1 MDTAIKTLE
10 TSLAERNAAIRILQ
24 SKNSASLNMSVN
36 NIDEILAARMGVATA
51 GTPATPSH
59 QGHQGHA
66 HILAAAQAQAQQ
78 AQAAQAQEHQN
89 ILNIP
94 ILNSQHSSPHKKQFS
109 MPSVL
114 ATPPQYHSLN
124 LSKKLGHTQHRSLTP
139 SADMFLGSQR
149 QQAQHSATEYIR
161 SATPSADILRAAPN
175 TAEHMG
181 QRATPSSSATNA
193 DIMRVAEILRAT
205 PTSELHRLSAPTD
218 MIRGTPIEML
228 RGTPTHEIFRGGN
241 HHQNTQNTAANM
253 ATANEMLRQHQQNI
267 ADHMMRATPTD
278 HMMRATPTDH
288 MMRAT
293 PTDHIM
299 RGTPTDHLM
308 RGTPTDHLMRGTP
321 TGPPNLV
328 PSGGL
333 EPSHKR
339 REPSGT
345 STGDSFQHP
354 GPT

>member
-36 NIDEILAARMGVATA
+36 NIDEILAARIGVATA
-51 GTPATPSH
+51 GTPATPS
-59 QGHQGHA
+59 HQGHA

-78 AQAAQAQEHQN
+78 AQAAQAAQAAQEHQN

-175 TAEHMG
+175 AAEHMG

-193 DIMRVAEILRAT
+193 DIMRAAEILRAT
-205 PTSELHRLSAPTD
+205 PTSDLHRLSAPAD
-218 MIRGTPIEML
+218 MLRGTPIEML

-241 HHQNTQNTAANM
+241 HQNTQNT

-278 HMMRATPTDH
+278 HIMRATPSDH
-288 MMRAT
+288 LT
-293 PTDHIM
+293 
-299 RGTPTDHLM
+299 RGTPTDHM
-308 RGTPTDHLMRGTP
+308 IRATP

>member
-36 NIDEILAARMGVATA
+36 NIDEILAARIGVATA

-78 AQAAQAQEHQN
+78 AQAAQAAQEHQN

-175 TAEHMG
+175 AAEHMG

-193 DIMRVAEILRAT
+193 DIMRAAEILRAT
-205 PTSELHRLSAPTD
+205 PSSELHRLSAPAD
-218 MIRGTPIEML
+218 MLRGTPIEML

-241 HHQNTQNTAANM
+241 HQNTQNT

-278 HMMRATPTDH
+278 HIMRGTPSDHLTRATPTDH
-288 MMRAT
+288 MIRA
-293 PTDHIM
+293 
-299 RGTPTDHLM
+299 
-308 RGTPTDHLMRGTP
+308 TP

>member
-36 NIDEILAARMGVATA
+36 NIDEILAARIGVATA

-78 AQAAQAQEHQN
+78 AQAAQEHQN

-175 TAEHMG
+175 AAEHMG

-193 DIMRVAEILRAT
+193 DIMRAAEILRAT
-205 PTSELHRLSAPTD
+205 PTSDLHRLSAPAD
-218 MIRGTPIEML
+218 MLRGTPIEML

-241 HHQNTQNTAANM
+241 HQNTQNT

-278 HMMRATPTDH
+278 HIMRGTPSDHLTRATPTDH
-288 MMRAT
+288 MIRA
-293 PTDHIM
+293 
-299 RGTPTDHLM
+299 
-308 RGTPTDHLMRGTP
+308 TP

>member
-1 MDTAIKTLE
+1 
-10 TSLAERNAAIRILQ
+10 
-24 SKNSASLNMSVN
+24 
-36 NIDEILAARMGVATA
+36 
-51 GTPATPSH
+51 
-59 QGHQGHA
+59 
-66 HILAAAQAQAQQ
+66 
-78 AQAAQAQEHQN
+78 
-89 ILNIP
+89 
-94 ILNSQHSSPHKKQFS
+94 

-124 LSKKLGHTQHRSLTP
+124 LSKKLGHAQHRSLTP

-149 QQAQHSATEYIR
+149 QQQAQHSATEYIR

-175 TAEHMG
+175 AAEHMG

-193 DIMRVAEILRAT
+193 DIMRAAEILRAT
-205 PTSELHRLSAPTD
+205 PSSELHRLSAPAD
-218 MIRGTPIEML
+218 MLRGTPIEML

-241 HHQNTQNTAANM
+241 PHQNTQNQT

-278 HMMRATPTDH
+278 H
-288 MMRAT
+288 
-293 PTDHIM
+293 IM

-308 RGTPTDHLMRGTP
+308 RGTPSDHLTRGTPTDHMIRATP

>member
-36 NIDEILAARMGVATA
+36 NIDEILAARIGVATA

-78 AQAAQAQEHQN
+78 AQAAQAAQEHQN

-175 TAEHMG
+175 AAEHMG

-193 DIMRVAEILRAT
+193 DIMRAAEILRAT
-205 PTSELHRLSAPTD
+205 PTSDLHRLSAPAD
-218 MIRGTPIEML
+218 MLRGTPIEML

-241 HHQNTQNTAANM
+241 HQNTQNT

-278 HMMRATPTDH
+278 HIMRGTPSDH
-288 MMRAT
+288 LT
-293 PTDHIM
+293 
-299 RGTPTDHLM
+299 RGTPTDHM
-308 RGTPTDHLMRGTP
+308 IRATP

>member
-1 MDTAIKTLE
+1 
-10 TSLAERNAAIRILQ
+10 
-24 SKNSASLNMSVN
+24 
-36 NIDEILAARMGVATA
+36 
-51 GTPATPSH
+51 
-59 QGHQGHA
+59 
-66 HILAAAQAQAQQ
+66 
-78 AQAAQAQEHQN
+78 
-89 ILNIP
+89 
-94 ILNSQHSSPHKKQFS
+94 

-124 LSKKLGHTQHRSLTP
+124 LSKKLGHAQHRSLTP

-175 TAEHMG
+175 ASEHMG

-193 DIMRVAEILRAT
+193 DIMRAAEILRAT
-205 PTSELHRLSAPTD
+205 PTSDLHRLSAPAD
-218 MIRGTPIEML
+218 MLRGTPIEML

-241 HHQNTQNTAANM
+241 HQNTQNTP
-253 ATANEMLRQHQQNI
+253 TANEMLRQHQQNI

-278 HMMRATPTDH
+278 HIMRGTPSDHLTRATPTDH
-288 MMRAT
+288 MIRA
-293 PTDHIM
+293 
-299 RGTPTDHLM
+299 
-308 RGTPTDHLMRGTP
+308 TP

>member
-36 NIDEILAARMGVATA
+36 NIDEILAARIGVATA

-78 AQAAQAQEHQN
+78 AQAAQEHQN

-124 LSKKLGHTQHRSLTP
+124 LSKKLGHAQHRSLTP

-175 TAEHMG
+175 AAEHMG

-193 DIMRVAEILRAT
+193 DIMRAAEILRAT
-205 PTSELHRLSAPTD
+205 PTSDLHRLSAPAD
-218 MIRGTPIEML
+218 MLRGTPIEML

-241 HHQNTQNTAANM
+241 HQNTQNT

-278 HMMRATPTDH
+278 HIMRGTPSDHLTRATPTDH
-288 MMRAT
+288 MIRA
-293 PTDHIM
+293 
-299 RGTPTDHLM
+299 
-308 RGTPTDHLMRGTP
+308 TP

>member
-36 NIDEILAARMGVATA
+36 NIDEILAARIGVATA
-51 GTPATPSH
+51 GTPATPS
-59 QGHQGHA
+59 HQGHA

-78 AQAAQAQEHQN
+78 AQAAQAAQEHQN

-175 TAEHMG
+175 AAEHMG

-193 DIMRVAEILRAT
+193 DIMRAAEILRAT
-205 PTSELHRLSAPTD
+205 PTSDLHRLSAPAD
-218 MIRGTPIEML
+218 MLRGTPIEML

-241 HHQNTQNTAANM
+241 HQNTQNT

-278 HMMRATPTDH
+278 HIMRGTPSDHLTRATPTDH
-288 MMRAT
+288 MIRA
-293 PTDHIM
+293 
-299 RGTPTDHLM
+299 
-308 RGTPTDHLMRGTP
+308 TP

>member
-36 NIDEILAARMGVATA
+36 NIDEILAARIGVATA

-78 AQAAQAQEHQN
+78 AQAAQAAQEHQN

-175 TAEHMG
+175 AAEHMG

-193 DIMRVAEILRAT
+193 DIMRAAEILRAT
-205 PTSELHRLSAPTD
+205 PTSDLHRLSAPAD
-218 MIRGTPIEML
+218 MLRGTPIEML

-241 HHQNTQNTAANM
+241 PHQNTQNT

-278 HMMRATPTDH
+278 HIMRGTPSDH
-288 MMRAT
+288 LT
-293 PTDHIM
+293 
-299 RGTPTDHLM
+299 RGTPTDHM
-308 RGTPTDHLMRGTP
+308 IRATP

>member
-59 QGHQGHA
+59 QGHA

-78 AQAAQAQEHQN
+78 AQAAQQAQEHQN

-124 LSKKLGHTQHRSLTP
+124 LSKKLGHAQHRSLTP

-149 QQAQHSATEYIR
+149 QQQAQHSATEYIR

-175 TAEHMG
+175 AAEHMG

-193 DIMRVAEILRAT
+193 DIMRAAEILRAT
-205 PTSELHRLSAPTD
+205 PSSELHRLSAPAD
-218 MIRGTPIEML
+218 MLRGTPIEML

-241 HHQNTQNTAANM
+241 PHQNTQNT

-278 HMMRATPTDH
+278 H
-288 MMRAT
+288 
-293 PTDHIM
+293 IM
-299 RGTPTDHLM
+299 RGTPTDHLT
-308 RGTPTDHLMRGTP
+308 RGTPSDHLTRGTPSDHLTRGTPNDHMIRATP

>member
-36 NIDEILAARMGVATA
+36 NIDEILAARIGVATA
-51 GTPATPSH
+51 GTPATPS
-59 QGHQGHA
+59 HQGHA

-78 AQAAQAQEHQN
+78 AQAAQAAQEHQN

-175 TAEHMG
+175 AAEHMG

-193 DIMRVAEILRAT
+193 DIMRAAEILRAT
-205 PTSELHRLSAPTD
+205 PTSDLHRLSAPAD
-218 MIRGTPIEML
+218 MLRGTPIEML

-241 HHQNTQNTAANM
+241 HQNTQNT

-278 HMMRATPTDH
+278 HIMRATPSDHLTRATPTDH
-288 MMRAT
+288 MIRA
-293 PTDHIM
+293 
-299 RGTPTDHLM
+299 
-308 RGTPTDHLMRGTP
+308 TP

>member
-36 NIDEILAARMGVATA
+36 NIDEILAARIGVATA

-78 AQAAQAQEHQN
+78 AQAAQAAQEHQN

-124 LSKKLGHTQHRSLTP
+124 LSKKLGHAQHRSLTP

-175 TAEHMG
+175 AAEHMG

-193 DIMRVAEILRAT
+193 DIMRAAEILRAT
-205 PTSELHRLSAPTD
+205 PSSELHRLSAPAD
-218 MIRGTPIEML
+218 MLRGTPIEML

-241 HHQNTQNTAANM
+241 HQNTQNT

-278 HMMRATPTDH
+278 HIMRGTPSDHLTRATPTDH
-288 MMRAT
+288 MIRA
-293 PTDHIM
+293 
-299 RGTPTDHLM
+299 
-308 RGTPTDHLMRGTP
+308 TP

>member
-36 NIDEILAARMGVATA
+36 NIDEILAARIGVATA

-78 AQAAQAQEHQN
+78 AQAAQAAQEHQN

-175 TAEHMG
+175 AAEHMG

-193 DIMRVAEILRAT
+193 DIMRAAEILRAT
-205 PTSELHRLSAPTD
+205 PTSDLHRLSAPAD
-218 MIRGTPIEML
+218 MLRGTPIEML

-241 HHQNTQNTAANM
+241 HQNTQNT

-278 HMMRATPTDH
+278 HIMRGTPSDHLTRATPTDH
-288 MMRAT
+288 MIRA
-293 PTDHIM
+293 
-299 RGTPTDHLM
+299 
-308 RGTPTDHLMRGTP
+308 TP

>member
-36 NIDEILAARMGVATA
+36 NIDEILAARIGVATA

-78 AQAAQAQEHQN
+78 AQAAQAAQEHQN

-124 LSKKLGHTQHRSLTP
+124 LSKKLGHAQHRSLTP

-175 TAEHMG
+175 AAEHMG

-193 DIMRVAEILRAT
+193 DIMRAAEILRAT
-205 PTSELHRLSAPTD
+205 PTSDLHRLSAPAD
-218 MIRGTPIEML
+218 MLRGTPIEML

-241 HHQNTQNTAANM
+241 HQNTQNT

-278 HMMRATPTDH
+278 HIMRGTPSDHLTRATPTDH
-288 MMRAT
+288 MIRA
-293 PTDHIM
+293 
-299 RGTPTDHLM
+299 
-308 RGTPTDHLMRGTP
+308 TP

>member
-36 NIDEILAARMGVATA
+36 NIDEILAARIGVATA

-78 AQAAQAQEHQN
+78 AQAAQAAQEHQN

-94 ILNSQHSSPHKKQFS
+94 ILNSQHNSPHKKQFS

-175 TAEHMG
+175 AAEHMG

-193 DIMRVAEILRAT
+193 DIMRAAEILRAT
-205 PTSELHRLSAPTD
+205 PTSDLHRLSAPAD
-218 MIRGTPIEML
+218 MLRGTPIEML

-241 HHQNTQNTAANM
+241 HQNTQNT

-278 HMMRATPTDH
+278 HIMRGTPSDHLTRATPTDH
-288 MMRAT
+288 MIRA
-293 PTDHIM
+293 
-299 RGTPTDHLM
+299 
-308 RGTPTDHLMRGTP
+308 TP